1 MRKAFW
7 LLLFGAAL
15 AASSVRV
22 IQVEGGRLS
31 GDLRFGPWTFEG
43 GVRGRV
49 KDLEIQAPRATLL
62 APKGKTCLLYTSPSP
77 RD

>member
-7 LLLFGAAL
+7 LLLFGASL

-43 GVRGRV
+43 GV
-49 KDLEIQAPRATLL
+49 
-62 APKGKTCLLYTSPSP
+62 
-77 RD
+77 

>member
-22 IQVEGGRLS
+22 IQVEGGKAFRGPALWPL
-31 GDLRFGPWTFEG
+31 DL
-43 GVRGRV
+43 
-49 KDLEIQAPRATLL
+49 
-62 APKGKTCLLYTSPSP
+62 
-77 RD
+77 